1 MFVEV
6 ILPLALP
13 GTFTYH
19 VPAELKDDI
28 ATGKRVIVQ
37 FGKHKIYTAVVKN
50 ITSVSSVN
58 VDTKPVISILD
69 DLPVVTQQQLDYW
82 QWMSDYY
89 LCTPGE
95 ILAAALPSALRLQS
109 ETTLV
114 LHPDFLPDSIQLSER
129 EHQIVEALEKE
140 KQLTVAD
147 VSKLLSLK
155 QVMPVIKS
163 LISKNVI
170 QVAEELTERY
180 KPRYAVF
187 VSMTETAKNEQ
198 FMQELMQALERKAP
212 KQLDLLLNYIRLQQD
227 EEKDSIAQTYLL
239 KKAKSTSTILQSL
252 VKKGVFELA
261 ERSVDRQDFN
271 ISEVQPPFILNPGQQ
286 QAYLEIQD
294 AFNEQKVVLLHGV
307 TSSGKTEI
315 YIHLL
320 QEALLKGK
328 QSLYLVPEIA
338 LTTQVINRL
347 RKHFGNKLL
356 VYHSRFNDQE
366 RVEVWNK
373 VLDHQYKIQSEGQV
387 IIGARSAI
395 FLPFHNLDLIIVDEE
410 HDSSYKQTDPAPRY
424 NARDSAVLL
433 ASRMKANVLL
443 GSATP
448 SLESYYNALAKKY
461 CMVTLEKRFGEM
473 IMPDVTIIDVR
484 DALKRKQMH
493 SHFSAKLLDMMKIA
507 LDAGEQVI
515 LFQNRRGFAPV
526 LECKNCSW
534 VPHCINCDV
543 SLTLHKQH
551 GQLRCH
557 YCGYSISPPSS
568 CSACGSTDLRMKGF
582 GTEKVEE
589 ELQALFPDHQIARL
603 DHDTAKS
610 KRSFHRLI
618 TDFENGDIDVLV
630 GTQMVTKGLDFEKV
644 SLVGILNADQLLNY
658 PDFRA
663 HERSFQL
670 MEQVSGR
677 AGRKNVSGK
686 VAIQTYNPTNV
697 ILKYVLNHDF
707 KGFYNHEL
715 IDRNKFDY
723 PPYYRLIECTIK
735 HKEEAEADRAAKV
748 LAKELT
754 EVFGKRVLGP
764 THPNIGRIRN
774 HYLRQVMIKLE
785 RKLSVQQVKQRL
797 QKALDFFQK
806 TPENRSVILQVD
818 VDPQ

>member
-1 MFVEV
+1 M
-6 ILPLALP
+6 PLSLP

-19 VPAELKDDI
+19 VPVELQDQI
-28 ATGKRVIVQ
+28 MTGKRVIVQ
-37 FGKHKIYTAVVKN
+37 FGKQKIYTAIVKN
-50 ITSVSSVN
+50 ISDVSFVN
-58 VDTKPVISILD
+58 IDTKPVISILD
-69 DLPVVTQQQLDYW
+69 DLPVVTNLQLDYW
-82 QWMSDYY
+82 QWMVDYY

-109 ETTLV
+109 ETTLL
-114 LHPDFLPDSIQLSER
+114 LHPEYKTNSSALSER
-129 EHQIVEALEKE
+129 EFYLVEALEKE
-140 KQLTVAD
+140 KQLTVAN

-163 LISKNVI
+163 LLLRNVI
-170 QVAEELTERY
+170 LIEEELTERY
-180 KPRYAVF
+180 KPRYATF
-187 VSMTETAKNEQ
+187 VRMTAMAKDEQ
-198 FMQELMQALERKAP
+198 YMQELMPSLERKAP
-212 KQLDLLLNYIRLQQD
+212 KQLDLLLNFIRLQQD
-227 EEKDSIAQTYLL
+227 DDRESIAQTYLL
-239 KKAKSTSTILQSL
+239 KKAKSSSSILQSL
-252 VKKGVFELA
+252 VKKGVFELLNEA
-261 ERSVDRQDFN
+261 VDRQNFTN
-271 ISEVQPPFILNPGQQ
+271 EEVQPPFVLSADQQ
-286 QAYLEIQD
+286 QAYLEVQG
-294 AFNEQKVVLLHGV
+294 AFEEQKVVLLHGV

-373 VLDHQYKIQSEGQV
+373 VLDHQFKANNEGQV

-395 FLPFHNLDLIIVDEE
+395 FLPFSNLDLVIVDEE
-410 HDSSYKQTDPAPRY
+410 HDSSYKQSEPAPRY

-433 ASRMKANVLL
+433 ASMMKANVLL

-461 CMVTLEKRFGEM
+461 FMVTLERRFGEM
-473 IMPDVTIIDVR
+473 IMPEVTIIDVR
-484 DALKRKQMH
+484 DALKRKQMQ
-493 SHFSAKLLDMMKIA
+493 SHFSTKLLDMMKSA
-507 LDAGEQVI
+507 LAAGEQII

-557 YCGYSISPPSS
+557 YCGYSIIPPTS
-568 CSACGSTDLRMKGF
+568 CNACGSNVLRMKGF

-589 ELQALFPDHQIARL
+589 ELQVLFPEHQIARL

-677 AGRKNVSGK
+677 AGRKHTSGK
-686 VAIQTYNPTNV
+686 VAIQTYNPSNA
-697 ILKYVLNHDF
+697 ILKFVLNHDF
-707 KGFYNHEL
+707 KSFYNHEL

-723 PPYYRLIECTIK
+723 PPYFRLIECTVK
-735 HKEEAEADRAAKV
+735 HKDEAEADRAAKV
-748 LAKELT
+748 LARELT

-774 HYLRQVMIKLE
+774 YYLRQVMIKLE
-785 RKLSVQQVKQRL
+785 RKLSVKQVKQRL

-806 TPENRSVILQVD
+806 EPANRTVILHVD